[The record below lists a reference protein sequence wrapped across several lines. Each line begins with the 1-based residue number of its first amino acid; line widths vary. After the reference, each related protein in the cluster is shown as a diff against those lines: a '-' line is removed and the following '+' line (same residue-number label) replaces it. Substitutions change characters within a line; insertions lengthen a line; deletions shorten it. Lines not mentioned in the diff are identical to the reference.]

1 MRQEMMGFWDAV
13 ASAGPYETVCTSL
26 QTDNQTNTSSLM
38 TSQKRKTD
46 KNNIT
51 NETILEQISN
61 AAYRTYVDK
70 HGVDVVGG
78 VCVTTE

>member
-1 MRQEMMGFWDAV
+1 
-13 ASAGPYETVCTSL
+13 
-26 QTDNQTNTSSLM
+26 M

-61 AAYRTYVDK
+61 AANRTYVDK

-78 VCVTTE
+78 VCMTTE